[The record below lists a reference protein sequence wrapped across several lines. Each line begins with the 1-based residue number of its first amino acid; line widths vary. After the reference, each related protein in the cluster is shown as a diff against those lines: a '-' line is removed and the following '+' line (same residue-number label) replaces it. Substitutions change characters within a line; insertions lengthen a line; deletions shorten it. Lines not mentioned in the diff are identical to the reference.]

1 MNKNTLS
8 LNPTKKKPGA
18 ATPKSVQQRLRPN
31 EVVVTSS
38 PQKRFTPQKPLPRP
52 PRKFTQETQP
62 PPEPRDT
69 NLALEQRKKQA
80 LLEAQAREQVESER
94 RRLEA
99 LQQEEEAKARAA
111 EQAVVEAEAKEG
123 PPAASVESEPVQKA
137 TEQKVEARQSKTS
150 EAPKPSV
157 GKKFERR
164 RGRDRD
170 TPDSRHPVKSFESR
184 RNRGKITVSR
194 AMDADDVQQ
203 RSHAAFLR
211 SQERKKRRATAT
223 EQVYEKVVREVQLPE
238 VIVVQ
243 ELANR
248 MAERVADVLKTLLK
262 NGVMVNQNQSID
274 ADTAELIIE
283 ELGHRAV
290 RVSDADVEDVI
301 VTLDDL
307 PEDLVSRPPV
317 VSVMGHVDH
326 GKTSLLDAIRNTKVV
341 DGEAGGI
348 TQHIGA
354 YQVELE
360 GGQQITFIDTP
371 GHAAFTAMR
380 ARGAQV
386 TDIVILVVAAD
397 DSVMPQTVE
406 AINHAKAAGVPLIVA
421 INKCDVEGANPE
433 DVRNQLLRHGIVV
446 EKRSGEVLD
455 VEVSAITGQGIQEL
469 LGAVGLQAEILE
481 LKANPDR
488 VAQGAVI
495 EAKLTLGMGPVAT
508 VLVRRGTLS
517 IGDFF
522 VVGEQYGKVRALFD
536 ENRNSVEAAGPS
548 KPVEVLGL
556 RGTPQAGDVLN
567 VVEHENQAREISAY
581 RQSLSKKRRSAAG
594 AIASLEQLEKI
605 REGKAE
611 SKAEELRIVVKAD
624 VQGSAEAI
632 VQAVEKIGNEEVQI
646 RVLHSGVGAIS
657 ETDISLAEASS
668 AFVVGFNVRPDAPA
682 QTMAL
687 RKEIEIRDYRIIY
700 DLLEDIRKL
709 ASNLLEADVKETRIG
724 LAEVLEIFRITGV
737 GTVAGCRVTD
747 GAVRKSAG
755 VRLLRDS
762 IVVHEGRLR
771 TLKRFKDEVA
781 EVRGGQECGMAI
793 ENYGDIKPGDQIE
806 IFERQEIER
815 SL

>member
-8 LNPTKKKPGA
+8 LNPTKKKPGV
-18 ATPKSVQQRLRPN
+18 ATSKSVQQRLRPN

-62 PPEPRDT
+62 PPDPRDT
-69 NLALEQRKKQA
+69 NIALEQRKKQA
-80 LLEAQAREQVESER
+80 LLEAQTRERIDGER

-111 EQAVVEAEAKEG
+111 EQAVVEAEAS
-123 PPAASVESEPVQKA
+123 PAAEPAEPETLQ
-137 TEQKVEARQSKTS
+137 TEPEQKEEARQTKTS
-150 EAPKPSV
+150 EAPKPSG
-157 GKKFERR
+157 GKRFERK

-170 TPDSRHPVKSFESR
+170 TPDSRHPVKSFENR

-194 AMDADDVQQ
+194 ALDDDDVQQ

-211 SQERKKRRATAT
+211 SQERKKRRATTA

-238 VIVVQ
+238 AIVVQ

-274 ADTAELIIE
+274 ADTAELIVE
-283 ELGHRAV
+283 EFGHRAI

-301 VTLDDL
+301 LTVDDI

-341 DGEAGGI
+341 EGEAGGI

-360 GGQQITFIDTP
+360 SGQQVTFIDTP

-380 ARGAQV
+380 ARGAHV

-455 VEVSAITGQGIQEL
+455 VEVSAVTGQGIREL
-469 LGAVGLQAEILE
+469 LDAVGLQAEILE
-481 LKANPDR
+481 LNANPDR
-488 VAQGAVI
+488 VAEGAVI

-508 VLVRRGTLS
+508 VLVRRGTLG

-556 RGTPQAGDVLN
+556 KGTPQAGDVLN

-594 AIASLEQLEKI
+594 AVASLEQLQKI
-605 REGKAE
+605 REGKSE
-611 SKAEELRIVVKAD
+611 SKAEELRLVVKAD

-632 VQAVEKIGNEEVQI
+632 VQAVEKIGNEEVQV

-668 AFVVGFNVRPDAPA
+668 ALVVGFNVRPDAPA

-700 DLLEDIRKL
+700 DLLEDVRKL
-709 ASNLLEADVKETRIG
+709 ASNMLEADVRETRIG

-737 GTVAGCRVTD
+737 GTVAGCRVMD

-806 IFERQEIER
+806 IFERQEIQR